1 MSDYKGY
8 DGNIIAPNE
17 SKIMKLFNDYGPILD
32 WSDLKELSLKMG
44 VSEASLTMIMQFSIL
59 FQRIDKATYTLS
71 NSKLDLKNIKTY
83 KIDISKESYSLN
95 DCEYLPNKIAYIE
108 VNDYGEYKFTMN
120 YPRPL
125 RSVENK
131 YQGVV
136 YKNRVFIVI

>member
-1 MSDYKGY
+1 
-8 DGNIIAPNE
+8 
-17 SKIMKLFNDYGPILD
+17 
-32 WSDLKELSLKMG
+32 MG

-131 YQGVV
+131 YRGVV